1 MDWARDNGIAAA
13 ADAHAPFSTWLSQ
26 QLDGGSLLHQPPW
39 SSSLNPGRLADAYAS
54 TGFRIGVISSTG
66 ARRQGRDVADV
77 VACDLLGVPCDC
89 GRASRWSS
97 YVTVRTYETR
107 YDGVAHGMQIAIPRL
122 MHTAG
127 CDGPRSPQKPF
138 GDGAADEVPSVA
150 EVDALIHLHGGVV
163 RCTDLRTFDE
173 LLAAFDAP
181 FVTRYA
187 DRMLPRWDALA
198 EAQERSHRK
207 YCELDLSV
215 DATWAALRRS
225 AEVRGYNCGDG
236 ADFDRWATEAKAAGM
251 QAKAA
256 ARQRRETVAAL
267 SAAEGAPA
275 RQAAAEGAPARQ
287 AAAEGAPARQAAAT
301 EHVEVKQ
308 KRPRSGGIGNVKAP
322 AGGNGEVEL
331 RPVAGAS
338 FAGPRGLLF
347 ALKSG
352 CDPHTPCSLQLQSLA
367 RARNVSAARSLR
379 LGSGSGRGEAAAWA
393 QCGPQLI
400 ADSPASPA
408 SPRVAY
414 VLATSPFVR
423 DEGRGQGPIH
433 GEDVLR
439 MHLLALSTTAA
450 AISRLL
456 LMVPSESSLSDDW
469 EARIMEDYLDI
480 HAEVALLPFPATLVR
495 MPNNT
500 LGSYGMYLA
509 AYAMRR
515 DQFEYYIFA
524 EDDYVPVRPRFDEEL
539 VRMYTQTFGE
549 RPGVLAGLLQGKPVE
564 PTSPWRLHC
573 ESSHIMSA
581 SSLRRLYL
589 YAHDGTGRGDG
600 GDERRAIEGG
610 RKHGHIIEHAL
621 SLLTAEGICTTA
633 TRAATPH
640 CEQTSDSYFDRIQLA
655 FGALLRASNVEARDW
670 TASYRSPYWDHTAVV
685 DWSGA
690 SQGFHIP
697 SERVL
702 IAPVQWVFATQV
714 RICCTPFDCIY
725 LHTTDGGKATSCF
738 QPRRSRPLRVQAS
751 KREHHPDCCA
761 PLPKSERSLLRLRRN
776 MSVPT
781 TSLLAST
788 SRCAPLEAVALLIE
802 GRTMVP
808 LGWDTTTAT
817 TATTTTTTTTT
828 TCINATEGCRHGT
841 HTIGTAYTRGTYSR
855 VHTQTPAVKYII
867 RTVLCRAA
875 LCVCL
880 CLCLCVCVCVYFRVP

>member
-26 QLDGGSLLHQPPW
+26 HLDGGSLLHQPPW

-66 ARRQGRDVADV
+66 ARRQGRDVTDV

-97 YVTVRTYETR
+97 YVAARTYETR
-107 YDGVAHGMQIAIPRL
+107 YDGVAHGMQTAIPRL
-122 MHTAG
+122 MRTAG

-138 GDGAADEVPSVA
+138 GDGAADEAPTVA
-150 EVDALIHLHGGVV
+150 EVDALIHLHGGAV

-173 LLAAFDAP
+173 LLAAFDAS
-181 FVTRYA
+181 FVARYA
-187 DRMLPRWDALA
+187 DLMLPRWDALA
-198 EAQERSHRK
+198 EDQERSHRK

-236 ADFDRWATEAKAAGM
+236 VDFDRWATEAKAAGM

-256 ARQRRETVAAL
+256 ARQRRETAAL
-267 SAAEGAPA
+267 
-275 RQAAAEGAPARQ
+275 AAAEGAPVRQ
-287 AAAEGAPARQAAAT
+287 FAAT
-301 EHVEVKQ
+301 EQEVKR
-308 KRPRSGGIGNVKAP
+308 KRPRSGDIGNVKAP
-322 AGGNGEVEL
+322 AGGEGEVEL
-331 RPVAGAS
+331 KPAAGAS
-338 FAGPRGLLF
+338 FAGPRGVLL
-347 ALKSG
+347 ALKSS

-367 RARNVSAARSLR
+367 RARNVAAARSLR
-379 LGSGSGRGEAAAWA
+379 LGSGSGGGEAAAWA
-393 QCGPQLI
+393 QCAPQLI
-400 ADSPASPA
+400 ADSAASPP

-423 DEGRGQGPIH
+423 EAGRGQGPIH

-456 LMVPSESSLSDDW
+456 LMVPSESSLSDAW
-469 EARIMEDYLDI
+469 EARIMDDYLDI

-549 RPGVLAGLLQGKPVE
+549 RPGVLAGLLQGKPAE

-589 YAHDGTGRGDG
+589 YAHDGAGRGDG
-600 GDERRAIEGG
+600 GGERRAIEGG
-610 RKHGHIIEHAL
+610 KRHGHIIEHAL
-621 SLLTAEGICTTA
+621 SLLAAEGICTTA

-640 CEQTSDSYFDRIQLA
+640 CKQTVDSYFDRVQLA

-690 SQGFHIP
+690 SQGFRIP

-725 LHTTDGGKATSCF
+725 LHTADGGEASSCF
-738 QPRRSRPLRVQAS
+738 QPRRSRPVRVQAS
-751 KREHHPDCCA
+751 EREHHPDCCA

-776 MSVPT
+776 MSVRT

-788 SRCAPLEAVALLIE
+788 SRCVPLEAAALLVE
-802 GRTMVP
+802 GRTMAP
-808 LGWDTTTAT
+808 S
-817 TATTTTTTTTT
+817 
-828 TCINATEGCRHGT
+828 R
-841 HTIGTAYTRGTYSR
+841 TR
-855 VHTQTPAVKYII
+855 
-867 RTVLCRAA
+867 RA
-875 LCVCL
+875 
-880 CLCLCVCVCVYFRVP
+880 R